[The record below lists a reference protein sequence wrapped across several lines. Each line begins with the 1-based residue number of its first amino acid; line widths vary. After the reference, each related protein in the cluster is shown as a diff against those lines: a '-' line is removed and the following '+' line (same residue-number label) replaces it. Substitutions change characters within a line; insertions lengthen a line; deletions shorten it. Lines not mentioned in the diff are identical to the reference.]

1 MLLHIDP
8 RYVGNVCVLECRGSI
23 VIGSE
28 VRQMEASLQMA
39 GKEFNRVVVVVSK
52 VDRLDSI
59 GLGLLVRTTDAF
71 RKRGGDLRLADA
83 PQFMVHLLAMT
94 KLDGFLN
101 VYPSEEEAVLS
112 FLRQPNAEKASGQPG
127 RRVLV
132 IDRSPEIGALVR
144 TVLTQHGYQVK
155 TVSLVS
161 DARMLLRFEPVDY
174 ILFGPATTDS
184 AVQAGAVAL
193 RPLAPQAVPLSLRA
207 EFATC
212 DACDAAEMLLGLFE
226 TAHPQA

>member
-1 MLLHIDP
+1 MPLHIDP
-8 RYVGNVCVLECRGSI
+8 RYVGDVCVLECRGSI
-23 VIGSE
+23 VIGPE
-28 VRQMEASLQMA
+28 IRQVEAALQMD
-39 GKEFNRVVVVVSK
+39 GKEFNRIVVVVRK

-59 GLGLLVRTTDAF
+59 GLGLIVRTTDAF

-83 PQFMVHLLAMT
+83 PQFMAQLLAMT

-101 VYPSEEEAVLS
+101 LYASEEEAVLS
-112 FLRQPNAEKASGQPG
+112 YLRQPAAEQVPSQPG

-144 TVLTQHGYQVK
+144 TILTQHGYQVK

-161 DARMLLRFEPVDY
+161 DARMLLRFEQVDY
-174 ILFGPATTDS
+174 ILFGRATTDS
-184 AVQAGAVAL
+184 AVQSGSAAL
-193 RPLAPQAVPLSLRA
+193 RPLAPQAVPLSLTA

-212 DACDAAEMLLGLFE
+212 DACDAAEMLLDLFE
-226 TAHPQA
+226 AAHPQT